1 VSESSE
7 APAAFEG
14 ATARYPVAPRGRQLL
29 LLSVTALGIVYGDIG
44 TSPLYAL
51 RVCFSGRHAVPLQ
64 PENVFGVLSL
74 IFWTLILVVGVKYHA
89 WILRLDNRGE
99 GGILALMGLI
109 SPERRG
115 GASVQR
121 SVLLLGVL
129 GVALFYGDGIMTPAI
144 SVLSAVEGL
153 ELVSPMTDT
162 LVAPVS
168 VGLLVFLFITQRRG
182 TARIGRV
189 FGPLMLL
196 WFVTIAILGAAAIA
210 KRPEVLAAIDPR
222 HAVRFFSR
230 NALAGFLVLGVVF
243 LVAAGGEA
251 LYADMGRFGK
261 KPMRIGWIALVLPA
275 LVLNYFGQGAL
286 LLGSPG
292 SVRNPFYLL
301 APSWAMVPL
310 VVLATIAALIAAQA
324 VISGAFSLTRQAVQ
338 LGYFPRVRIVHTS
351 RAEMG
356 QISIS
361 GVNWA
366 GMLGTVGVIV
376 LFRTSTHLADAYGVA
391 IAMAM
396 AVTTLLAYGVSKDV
410 LGWSAARALLATGFF
425 LAIDL
430 VFVAAN
436 LVKVPQGGW
445 VSLAAAALTFTAMTT
460 WRRGRRILS
469 KRLEADTLPL
479 DVFLDGVARKP
490 RLRVPGTAIFM
501 DRVSSGTPP
510 ALLQNLRHN
519 KAMHERVVFLTVAT
533 EPVPFVSRRKR
544 VEVETLKEGFY
555 RITLRYGFMQDPDVP
570 RALEGAQVAGRKF
583 DLMDTTFFLGRETLI
598 PHGTLGMAVWRE
610 KLFALMSRNATGA
623 VAFFRLPPNRVIE
636 LGAQIEI

>member
-1 VSESSE
+1 MNGSSE
-7 APAAFEG
+7 APATFES
-14 ATARYPVAPRGRQLL
+14 ATFRYPVAPRGRQLL
-29 LLSVTALGIVYGDIG
+29 LLSVAALGIVYGDIG

-64 PENVFGVLSL
+64 PENVLGVLSL
-74 IFWTLILVVGVKYHA
+74 IFWTLLLVVGVKYHA

-109 SPERRG
+109 RLESRGGPAVRRG
-115 GASVQR
+115 I
-121 SVLLLGVL
+121 LLLGVL

-153 ELVSPMTDT
+153 ELVSPVTEA

-189 FGPLMLL
+189 FGPLMFL
-196 WFVTIAILGAAAIA
+196 WFVTIAALGVAAIA
-210 KRPEVLAAIDPR
+210 RRPDALAAVDPR
-222 HAVRFFSR
+222 HAIRFFSA
-230 NALAGFLVLGVVF
+230 NALGGFLILGVVF

-261 KPMRIGWIALVLPA
+261 KPMRIGWLALVLPA

-286 LLGSPG
+286 LLSNPAAA
-292 SVRNPFYLL
+292 RNPFYLL
-301 APSWAMVPL
+301 APRWAILPL
-310 VVLATIAALIAAQA
+310 VGLATIAALIAAQA

-338 LGYFPRVRIVHTS
+338 LGYLPRVRIVHTS

-361 GVNWA
+361 GVSWA
-366 GMLGTVGVIV
+366 GMLGTIGVIV
-376 LFRTSTHLADAYGVA
+376 LFQTSTRLADAYGVA

-396 AVTTLLAYGVSKDV
+396 AVTTLLAYGVSREV
-410 LGWSAARALLATGFF
+410 LGWSGARALLATAFF

-430 VFVAAN
+430 VFVGAN
-436 LVKVPQGGW
+436 LVKVPHGGW
-445 VSLAAAALTFTAMTT
+445 VSLAAAAVTFTAMTT
-460 WRRGRRILS
+460 WRRGRRIVS

-519 KAMHERVVFLTVAT
+519 KAMHERVVFLTVET

-544 VEVETLKEGFY
+544 MEVETLKEGFY

-570 RALEGAQVAGRKF
+570 RALENGELGGRKL

-598 PHGTLGMAVWRE
+598 PHGALGMAVWRE
-610 KLFALMSRNATGA
+610 KLFALMSRNATSA
-623 VAFFRLPPNRVIE
+623 MAFFRLPPNRVIE